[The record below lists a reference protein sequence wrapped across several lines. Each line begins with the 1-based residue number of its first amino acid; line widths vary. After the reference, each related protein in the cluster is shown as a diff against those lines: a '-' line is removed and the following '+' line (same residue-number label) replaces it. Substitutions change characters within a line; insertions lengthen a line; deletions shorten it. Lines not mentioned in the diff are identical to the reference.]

1 MNEKPWVKIN
11 SETYVDCVVG
21 NEAGLIALKGA
32 IDQALNEK
40 NSNVDEFF
48 KADFNSVVLTDDK
61 WDETEATEVPWWQAL
76 IFQMSLGLW
85 LVLLPIYALYKLII
99 E

>member
-21 NEAGLIALKGA
+21 NEAGLIALKFS
-32 IDQALNEK
+32 IDQALNDK
-40 NSNVDEFF
+40 SSNVAELL
-48 KADFNSVVLTDDK
+48 KADFNSVVLTDDN

-76 IFQMSLGLW
+76 IFKALFGVW
-85 LVLLPIYALYKLII
+85 IVLLPTYALYKLII

>member
-11 SETYVDCVVG
+11 SETYVDCIVG
-21 NEAGLIALKGA
+21 NKAGLNALKSS
-32 IDQALNEK
+32 IDQALIEE
-40 NSNVDEFF
+40 NSKVEALL

-61 WDETEATEVPWWQAL
+61 WDETESTEAPWWQVLSFKAL
-76 IFQMSLGLW
+76 LGLW
-85 LVLLPIYALYKLII
+85 LVLLPAYALYKLVI